1 MVEKKETTAEF
12 LARVEATYGAQP
24 SLQEIYERRLREQH
38 VRKLE
43 RQAREERRQERL
55 RRLTFGL
62 FPR

>member
-1 MVEKKETTAEF
+1 MVEKQETTAEF
-12 LARVEATYGAQP
+12 LARMEATYGPQP
-24 SLQEIYERRLREQH
+24 SLQEIYERRLREQYE
-38 VRKLE
+38 RKLE